1 MQLPFRAPFPK
12 NPMMPAG
19 PVVQNFQN
27 CTVNIS
33 LAPQQP
39 SRPKRQRIESLSD
52 FDLGVDL
59 NLFSELLYLHC
70 PHLRAQ

>member
-1 MQLPFRAPFPK
+1 MQLPFRALFPK
-12 NPMMPAG
+12 NPLMPAG

-39 SRPKRQRIESLSD
+39 SLPKMQWIESLSD

-59 NLFSELLYLHC
+59 NLYNELL
-70 PHLRAQ
+70 

>member
-19 PVVQNFQN
+19 PVVQSFQN

-39 SRPKRQRIESLSD
+39 SRPKRQRIESLSE